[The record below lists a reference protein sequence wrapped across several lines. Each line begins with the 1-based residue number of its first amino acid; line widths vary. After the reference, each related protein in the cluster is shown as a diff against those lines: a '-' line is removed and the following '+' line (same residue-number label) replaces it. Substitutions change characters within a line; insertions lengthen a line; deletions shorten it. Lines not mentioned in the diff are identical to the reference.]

1 MSSYKQTEFDLQL
14 SHLDSHARTSVSLA
28 NKQVSMETAVVS
40 GRRLFGSSKMYGQRG
55 QLLKMYLPFDLR
67 GLPWSF
73 KISARSGISVNGIA
87 FPLVQLTRLTRETAS
102 GLLPTVT
109 QDSKSDRHKRYDQ
122 GGVRLTLYV
131 QRGPTP
137 TAMDGRRTGKELD
150 PDAWLEAQERHAKK
164 GVNKHFH
171 LDIAAQFEEEG
182 RIWPTPQAS
191 RPWSRP
197 NGKGGKV
204 LIEEVLIEEGLRK
217 RGENIE
223 ALKDTSE
230 SSSEQRPRGSLNPT
244 LVEWLMGFPT
254 GWTDLSS

>member
-1 MSSYKQTEFDLQL
+1 
-14 SHLDSHARTSVSLA
+14 
-28 NKQVSMETAVVS
+28 METAVVS

-87 FPLVQLTRLTRETAS
+87 FPLVQLTHLTRETAS
-102 GLLPTVT
+102 GLLPIVT
-109 QDSKSDRHKRYDQ
+109 QDSKSDRHRRYDQ
-122 GGVRLTLYV
+122 
-131 QRGPTP
+131 
-137 TAMDGRRTGKELD
+137 
-150 PDAWLEAQERHAKK
+150 
-164 GVNKHFH
+164 
-171 LDIAAQFEEEG
+171 G
-182 RIWPTPQAS
+182 RIWPTPRAS
-191 RPWSRP
+191 NPAGSRP

-204 LIEEVLIEEGLRK
+204 LSEEVLIEEGLRK

-230 SSSEQRPRGSLNPT
+230 SSSEKRPRGSLNPT
-244 LVEWLMGFPT
+244 WVEWLMGFPT